1 MKFIVPQNYNF
12 KSKILGFIDYTTA
25 LVNIIWFVIVFF
37 ILNLFNIT
45 LINKIS
51 ILIILCFPLFLISL
65 FGFQNENIV
74 FIFIYIFKFIKNRKI
89 YFFYK

>member
-25 LVNIIWFVIVFF
+25 IVNILWCFFIFF
-37 ILNLFNIT
+37 ILSFF
-45 LINKIS
+45 KIS
-51 ILIILCFPLFLISL
+51 LLYKISFFIFFCFPLFLISF

-74 FIFIYIFKFIKNRKI
+74 FIFIYIFKFIKNRRI
-89 YFFYK
+89 YFFNK

>member
-25 LVNIIWFVIVFF
+25 FVNIIWFIIVFF
-37 ILNLFNIT
+37 ILSLFEMT

-51 ILIILCFPLFLISL
+51 IFIILCFPLFLISL
-65 FGFQNENIV
+65 FGFQNENIF

>member
-25 LVNIIWFVIVFF
+25 FVNIIWFIIVFF
-37 ILNLFNIT
+37 ILSLFEMT

-51 ILIILCFPLFLISL
+51 IFIILCFPLFLISL

>member
-12 KSKILGFIDYTTA
+12 KSKILGFLDYTTA
-25 LVNIIWFVIVFF
+25 FVNVIWCFIVFLV
-37 ILNLFNIT
+37 LNLFEFA
-45 LINKIS
+45 LINKLS
-51 ILIILCFPLFLISL
+51 IFIILCFPLFLISL